1 VRDDWIRL
9 CIPSF
14 LRAWVLSP
22 CSFLILL
29 QELEMTPEQFE
40 VLLHPVDNEEDQQN
54 GMEAGIEANYMPP
67 SNLEEEGEEWF
78 WVWA

>member
-1 VRDDWIRL
+1 
-9 CIPSF
+9 
-14 LRAWVLSP
+14 
-22 CSFLILL
+22 
-29 QELEMTPEQFE
+29 MTPEQFE